1 MIIYTIYYAGA
12 NAKDELNI
20 KKKINP
26 TEKTVSFFEA
36 KKNKFT
42 FRSIILNKSVTKH
55 QFYRHTHSVKKRIK
69 INTC

>member
-36 KKNKFT
+36 KK
-42 FRSIILNKSVTKH
+42 
-55 QFYRHTHSVKKRIK
+55 
-69 INTC
+69 INSHFVLLF